1 MKVLLI
7 YGFVCL
13 VMLLLVIARVAGCMV
28 DFKRDHPN
36 ARFRK
41 SNIYTQIS
49 DTAKLILI
57 FACPVV
63 NAVVCFYC
71 LFVVEED
78 LIMGIIK
85 GKCEVT

>member
-1 MKVLLI
+1 MKILLI

-36 ARFRK
+36 AKFRK
-41 SNIYTQIS
+41 TNIFTQIS
-49 DTAKLILI
+49 DTSKLILI
-57 FACPVV
+57 FLCPLV
-63 NAVVCFYC
+63 NAIVCFYC

-78 LIMGIIK
+78 LIMSIIEA
-85 GKCEVT
+85 KCEAT